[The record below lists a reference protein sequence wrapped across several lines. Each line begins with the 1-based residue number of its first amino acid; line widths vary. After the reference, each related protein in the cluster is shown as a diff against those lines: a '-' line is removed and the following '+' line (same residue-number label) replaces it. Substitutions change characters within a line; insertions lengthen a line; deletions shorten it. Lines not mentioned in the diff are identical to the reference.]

1 LKIFLLQ
8 DHLRSGG
15 AARAAS
21 RWASLLK
28 GSGHTVIQVAGDE
41 RSVSGFLLTGKPPR
55 GWGRVRELFLG
66 RGQRKKKVSHA
77 WLDLLRTEK
86 PDLVWAHNLAG
97 GEKWGWNLEMMNLA
111 RETCPVLWTLHDMW
125 GLGDSDKSFWEVGPV
140 VESRRGQGTALQ
152 GSRVER
158 VCRAEAKFPIR
169 LTAPSR
175 WLSEVALK
183 TTGQRCD
190 HWPNPVDFKAFSPGE
205 QAEARRALGLPKTG
219 ALVLAGADSLH
230 DPRKGMDLLAG
241 AWREARLSGA
251 RLVLFGRGKPEIPG
265 AICLGSLETDQA
277 MANAYRAADLYVHPA
292 RMENAPCTI
301 QEAMACGT
309 PVLAFAVG
317 GIPEMIEA
325 DRTGFL
331 CESVT
336 VAALGKALREAL
348 TNSVRLTEVREACR
362 RVGDMSE
369 LMGRFEKLLHEIRR
383 FP

>member
-1 LKIFLLQ
+1 M
-8 DHLRSGG
+8 
-15 AARAAS
+15 
-21 RWASLLK
+21 
-28 GSGHTVIQVAGDE
+28 VIQVAGDE
-41 RSVSGFLLTGKPPR
+41 KSDTGFVLTGKPPR
-55 GWGRVRELFLG
+55 GWGRVREFFLG
-66 RGQRKKKVSHA
+66 RDQRKRNVMNA
-77 WLDLLRTEK
+77 WLDLLSTEK

-97 GEKWGWNLEMMNLA
+97 GEKWGWSLEMMNLA

-125 GLGDSDKSFWEVGPV
+125 GLGDSCESYWQEDHM
-140 VESRRGQGTALQ
+140 VEGGRWKGAAFQ
-152 GSRVER
+152 GSRVEK
-158 VCRAEAKFPIR
+158 VCRAEAKFPIL

-175 WLSEVALK
+175 WLAELTTRITGQTCRQLPNPIDLK
-183 TTGQRCD
+183 T
-190 HWPNPVDFKAFSPGE
+190 FSPSE
-205 QAEARRALGLPKTG
+205 RAVARQALGLPSTG
-219 ALVLAGADSLH
+219 QLVLAGADSLH

-277 MANAYRAADLYVHPA
+277 MVNAYRAADLYVHPA

-336 VAALGKALREAL
+336 VAALGKGLREAL
-348 TNSVRLTEVREACR
+348 TSSVRLTEVREACR

-369 LMGRFEKLLHEIRR
+369 LMSRFEKLLHEIRR